1 MQVPIYTYIT
11 QETKCIRTLNLY
23 EWNTIIKKGLHEKTC
38 HDFEFRARA
47 IISVIII
54 GLITLTINYMI
65 LSLLYKKKY
74 LKLTMSTKSFLT

>member
-38 HDFEFRARA
+38 HDSELRARA
-47 IISVIII
+47 IISVIIM
-54 GLITLTINYMI
+54 GLITLTINYMV
-65 LSLLYKKKY
+65 LFFTV
-74 LKLTMSTKSFLT
+74 LKEIP